1 MQTYSY
7 LLSAISPHLLYR
19 FVDYCTTPTK
29 KAVLLRHD
37 VDKRPLGSL
46 RFAQIQNSL
55 GIRGTYYFRIVPESF
70 HPKTIEVI
78 AGLGHEIGYHY
89 EDVALTAAAM
99 KAKKENVK
107 DPEGFLDKLLE
118 ESIESFAV
126 NLAFLRKY
134 ADIKTICMHGSPL
147 SPWDS
152 RLLWTRY
159 NYRDFSLIGEPYFD
173 IDFSR
178 VAYYTDTGR
187 HWDGNRSVV
196 RDKPFNP
203 SSPILPYSN
212 ATFFSQKEIVQ
223 RDHSFP
229 VYHST
234 YDIINAIK
242 EGTFPEMVM
251 FTFHPQRWHDRLIP
265 WTGELI
271 WQNLKN
277 MAKYGLLQWKARENE
292 SEKH

>member
-1 MQTYSY
+1 LY
-7 LLSAISPHLLYR
+7 LLSTLSPRLFCR
-19 FVDYCTTPTK
+19 FVDYCTTPTE

-37 VDKRPLGSL
+37 VDKSPLHSV
-46 RFAQIQNSL
+46 RFANIQHSL

-70 HPKTIEVI
+70 QPKAIEVI

-99 KAKKENVK
+99 KVGKEHMK
-107 DPEGFLDKLLE
+107 DPESFLKKLIE
-118 ESIESFAV
+118 ESIESFAF

-159 NYRDFSLIGEPYFD
+159 NYRDFGLIGEPYFD
-173 IDFSR
+173 IDFGR

-196 RDKPFNP
+196 RDKPFRP
-203 SSPILPYSN
+203 SGPNSFYSGI
-212 ATFFSQKEIVQ
+212 TLSLQKEPVQ

-234 YDIINAIK
+234 FDIINAIK
-242 EGTFPEMVM
+242 EGTFPEMVI

-277 MAKYGLLQWKARENE
+277 MAKYSLLQLKVREYE
-292 SEKH
+292 FPRR